1 MTGHKPAGT
10 RWRSYSATQGG
21 CVDVA
26 SAPADVHVR
35 DTKDRAS
42 GALTFGPAQW
52 QAFLTSITRS
62 RASARVRITADETYT
77 ELSEQ
82 RVIGG

>member
-1 MTGHKPAGT
+1 MTRHKPAGT
-10 RWRSYSATQGG
+10 KWRKSSYSATQGG

-52 QAFLTSITRS
+52 QA
-62 RASARVRITADETYT
+62 RVRITADETYT

-82 RVIGG
+82 RVGG

>member
-1 MTGHKPAGT
+1 MTRHKPAGT
-10 RWRSYSATQGG
+10 KWRKSSYSATQGG

-42 GALTFGPAQW
+42 GSLTFGPAQW
-52 QAFLTSITRS
+52 QTFPTSITR
-62 RASARVRITADETYT
+62 
-77 ELSEQ
+77 
-82 RVIGG
+82 